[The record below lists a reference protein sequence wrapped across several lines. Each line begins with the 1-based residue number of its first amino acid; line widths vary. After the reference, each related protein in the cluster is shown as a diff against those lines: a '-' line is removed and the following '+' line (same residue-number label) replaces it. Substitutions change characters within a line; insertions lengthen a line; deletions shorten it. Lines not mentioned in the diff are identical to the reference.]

1 MKLKLLQAI
10 RANGTQHRPP
20 SVVDSKEIGITD
32 ADADVLVR
40 SGVAVIVAEAK
51 QAPAP
56 VEVKVTEPV
65 AEVKAEP
72 EVINL
77 GDEPAAEAQA
87 EAAEPA
93 PDPAKPAAKTT
104 RTRK

>member
-56 VEVKVTEPV
+56 VEVKVTKPV
-65 AEVKAEP
+65 AEVQDAP

-93 PDPAKPAAKTT
+93 PAPAKPAAKTT